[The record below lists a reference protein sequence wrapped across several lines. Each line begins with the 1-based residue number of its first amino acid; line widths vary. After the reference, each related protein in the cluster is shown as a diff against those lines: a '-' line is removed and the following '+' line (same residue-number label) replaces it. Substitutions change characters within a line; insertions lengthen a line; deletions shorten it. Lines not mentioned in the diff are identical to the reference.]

1 MEGNSGSLGRAW
13 FILGISPLG
22 TTRGEASVGLWGVG
36 QLFHGLKYRPL
47 LLFWECCEARLI
59 AQSVIFSRLDDK
71 ESTLFYSLKGRWSL
85 LGAHNTTLGGVGGV
99 SGLKLQSQTSFLQE
113 HSLGRQILWLSPQ

>member
-13 FILGISPLG
+13 FILGISLLG

-36 QLFHGLKYRPL
+36 RLLCGLKYCPL
-47 LLFWECCEARLI
+47 LLFWCCEARLI
-59 AQSVIFSRLDDK
+59 AQSVMFSRLDDK
-71 ESTLFYSLKGRWSL
+71 ESTLYSLKGRWSL

-113 HSLGRQILWLSPQ
+113 HSLGRQILGLSPQ

>member
-13 FILGISPLG
+13 FILGISLLG

-36 QLFHGLKYRPL
+36 RLFRGLKYHPL

-59 AQSVIFSRLDDK
+59 AQSVMFSRLDDK
-71 ESTLFYSLKGRWSL
+71 ESTLYSLKGRWSL

-113 HSLGRQILWLSPQ
+113 HLLGRQILGLSPQ

>member
-13 FILGISPLG
+13 FILGISLLG

-36 QLFHGLKYRPL
+36 RLFRGLKYRPL
-47 LLFWECCEARLI
+47 LLCCEARLI
-59 AQSVIFSRLDDK
+59 AQSVMFSRLDDK
-71 ESTLFYSLKGRWSL
+71 ESTLYSLKGRWSL

-99 SGLKLQSQTSFLQE
+99 SGLKPQSQTSFLQE
-113 HSLGRQILWLSPQ
+113 HSLGHQILGLSPQ

>member
-13 FILGISPLG
+13 FILGISLLG

-36 QLFHGLKYRPL
+36 RLFRGLKFRPL

-59 AQSVIFSRLDDK
+59 AQSVMFSRLDDK
-71 ESTLFYSLKGRWSL
+71 GSTFYSLKGRWLL

-99 SGLKLQSQTSFLQE
+99 SGLKPQSQTSFLQV
-113 HSLGRQILWLSPQ
+113 HSLGCQILGLSPQ